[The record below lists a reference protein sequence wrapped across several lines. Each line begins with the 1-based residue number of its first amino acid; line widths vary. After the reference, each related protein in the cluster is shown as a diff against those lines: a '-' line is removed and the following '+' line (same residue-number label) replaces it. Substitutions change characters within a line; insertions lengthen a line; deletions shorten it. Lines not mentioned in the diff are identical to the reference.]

1 MNAILMAQ
9 LRSHLERAGI
19 SLLEARQV
27 PPNDGGLAWARLA
40 CPSGCFYQVTSYLG

>member
-27 PPNDGGLAWARLA
+27 PPNDGGLALGQAGLPVRLLL
-40 CPSGCFYQVTSYLG
+40 PGD